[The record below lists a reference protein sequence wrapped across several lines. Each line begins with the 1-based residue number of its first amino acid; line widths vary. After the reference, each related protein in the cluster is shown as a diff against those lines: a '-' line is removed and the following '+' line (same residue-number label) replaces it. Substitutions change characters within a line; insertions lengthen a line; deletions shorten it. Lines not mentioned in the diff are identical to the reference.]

1 MGHGPNL
8 AHIATRKLRSTQMS
22 ITLENQA
29 ITRTHKGK
37 GIASFIVG
45 VTCVIIFL
53 VLIGTAGVMTQTGKL
68 TPEISII
75 IGLSMFAACFVDLI
89 GIGLGCFGAFDRSSK
104 KTYPTLGLTLN
115 IGILAL
121 FAVLLV
127 IGLAMKGH

>member
-1 MGHGPNL
+1 M
-8 AHIATRKLRSTQMS
+8 
-22 ITLENQA
+22 
-29 ITRTHKGK
+29 
-37 GIASFIVG
+37 G
-45 VTCVIIFL
+45 VTSVILFL

-68 TPEISII
+68 TPEISMI
-75 IGLSMFAACFVDLI
+75 IGLSMFAACFGDLI
-89 GIGLGCFGAFDRSSK
+89 GIALGFFGALDRSSK